1 LCGVDCVVF
10 VGIVVDVGEAL
21 AAVEVGAAGRECE
34 ILDVG
39 MQYGAV
45 SVSEDRRECW
55 LVVRM

>member
-1 LCGVDCVVF
+1 MPPGGNAVVILDVF
-10 VGIVVDVGEAL
+10 VREFD
-21 AAVEVGAAGRECE
+21 GASE